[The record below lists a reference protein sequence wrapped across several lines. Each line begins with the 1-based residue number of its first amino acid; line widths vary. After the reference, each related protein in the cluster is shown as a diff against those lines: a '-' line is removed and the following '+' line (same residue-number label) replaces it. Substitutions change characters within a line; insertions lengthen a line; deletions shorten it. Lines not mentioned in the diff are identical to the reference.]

1 MSSKRR
7 EREENDC
14 EKRDPISIG
23 EKILRRLSL
32 PHNNQGISRRHSL
45 YRWDG
50 GTATKKKQEQSV
62 AELGQALIKLRLGF
76 YFNQII
82 FGRFVL
88 VDLIV
93 LFI

>member
-14 EKRDPISIG
+14 EKRDPSSIG

-45 YRWDG
+45 YRWDS
-50 GTATKKKQEQSV
+50 GTATKQARQ
-62 AELGQALIKLRLGF
+62 GQISSGQMHF
-76 YFNQII
+76 
-82 FGRFVL
+82 
-88 VDLIV
+88 
-93 LFI
+93 